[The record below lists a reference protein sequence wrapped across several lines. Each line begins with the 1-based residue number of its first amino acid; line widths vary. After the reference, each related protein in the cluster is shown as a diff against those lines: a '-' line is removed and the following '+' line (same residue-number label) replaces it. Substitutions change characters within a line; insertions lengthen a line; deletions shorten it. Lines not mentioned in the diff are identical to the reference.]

1 MIQQFRMILSRNMF
15 LPIARKVLFLF
26 ALLFSALT
34 MAQVQIEI
42 KIPDYA
48 LQEVRVF
55 EFEDYYTNKEKLIQ
69 LLSTDKDGVCM
80 LNFKTSTV
88 KKISIKTNQ
97 TRAFFYAEPDSMY
110 HLQLGKPDTNA
121 VQTLGLEIP
130 VSIYFSNKQEHSL
143 NHQIIYF
150 EQLVSEFYAANNIY
164 FAKPRI
170 LQKELLNFK
179 NEILKKEFP
188 NPSAFLKTYIDYSI
202 ATIEETIFMNDAY
215 QFKKYFSGSIQYH
228 HPIYMQYFATFYKQY
243 LKQISLKTKGEKLTY
258 EINEMHSYE
267 KAMNTIL
274 KADTLLKNDTLREL
288 ILLTGLREWYY
299 LKDNNRNNISM
310 LMNFIALKGLS
321 KENRTIA
328 KNLLDDISIL
338 EVGKAAPELELN
350 HSKYKSLTDLKGNY
364 VYINFWATWNVESL
378 QELKYIQ
385 KLDQKYGNR
394 VIFISIAT
402 GENLQEEK
410 KHFSNN
416 KYNWILLHDTDKRIR
431 NEYQIKSIPHYVL
444 LDTEGDIIKGNAPAP
459 SNNMDHFLKQLIRK
473 K

>member
-1 MIQQFRMILSRNMF
+1 
-15 LPIARKVLFLF
+15 
-26 ALLFSALT
+26 
-34 MAQVQIEI
+34 
-42 KIPDYA
+42 
-48 LQEVRVF
+48 
-55 EFEDYYTNKEKLIQ
+55 
-69 LLSTDKDGVCM
+69 
-80 LNFKTSTV
+80 
-88 KKISIKTNQ
+88 
-97 TRAFFYAEPDSMY
+97 MY

-150 EQLVSEFYAANNIY
+150 EQLVSEFYGANNIY

-328 KNLLDDISIL
+328 KNLLDDI
-338 EVGKAAPELELN
+338 
-350 HSKYKSLTDLKGNY
+350 
-364 VYINFWATWNVESL
+364 
-378 QELKYIQ
+378 
-385 KLDQKYGNR
+385 
-394 VIFISIAT
+394 
-402 GENLQEEK
+402 
-410 KHFSNN
+410 
-416 KYNWILLHDTDKRIR
+416 YN
-431 NEYQIKSIPHYVL
+431 
-444 LDTEGDIIKGNAPAP
+444 II
-459 SNNMDHFLKQLIRK
+459 
-473 K
+473 